1 MRFRDLDSW
10 LRWQETLHPRT
21 IDLGLER
28 VEAVWRRLGPLPDG
42 SRVVTV
48 AGTNGKGSC
57 VGVMERVLLE
67 SGRSV
72 LAYTSPHL
80 LRYNERIRLDGQPIS
95 DEALIAAF
103 AAVDQA
109 RGDTP
114 LTYFEFGTLAALRTL
129 VEFRPDTAL
138 LEVGL
143 GGRLDAVNILDPDVA
158 VITSV
163 GLDHMD
169 WLGSDREAIGSE
181 KAGILRPG
189 APFVLGDRAP
199 PASVLERAGKL
210 DCATSRLGVDY
221 DWDGDDD
228 SWRFEGSCRSLPG
241 LPVGPLGGPLFDN
254 AACALEALDRL
265 PARAPTT
272 GSAVAQALTTLVLP
286 GRLQVIRDRAEWV
299 VDLAHNA
306 PAAAAFGRFVGGRAP
321 ARRTHAVFGMLA
333 GKDVAAVLGEI
344 GGFVDRW
351 WLVDTTGER
360 ARPATDLAETM
371 APQGVDIGGCFASTR
386 AAIKAVQAVA
396 GEGDRV
402 LVFGSFRI
410 VGPALETLSA
420 PASGLPS
427 TAL

>member
-10 LRWQETLHPRT
+10 LRWQETLNPRT

-28 VEAVWRRLGPLPDG
+28 VATVWRRLGPLPG
-42 SRVVTV
+42 RSRVVTV

-57 VGVMERVLLE
+57 VAVMERVLME
-67 SGRSV
+67 AGRSV

-114 LTYFEFGTLAALRTL
+114 LTYFEFGTLAALQTL
-129 VEFRPDTAL
+129 VEVRPDAAL

-143 GGRLDAVNILDPDVA
+143 GGRLDAVNVLDPDVA

-169 WLGSDREAIGSE
+169 WLGSDRESIGAE
-181 KAGILRPG
+181 KAGILRP
-189 APFVLGDRAP
+189 ATPFVLGDRAP
-199 PASVLERAGKL
+199 PASVLGRARAL
-210 DCATSRLGVDY
+210 ACTTSRIGVDF
-221 DWDGDDD
+221 DGQGDGD
-228 SWRFEGSCRSLPG
+228 SWLFQGSRRSLPG
-241 LPVGPLGGPLFDN
+241 LPAGPLGGPLFDN

-265 PARAPTT
+265 GANEPPPEAAVARA
-272 GSAVAQALTTLVLP
+272 LRKLVLP
-286 GRLQVIRDRAEWV
+286 GRLQVIPGEPEWV

-306 PAAAAFGRFVGGRAP
+306 PAAAAFRRFAGGRLP
-321 ARRTHAVFGMLA
+321 ARCTHAIFGMLA
-333 GKDVAAVLGEI
+333 GKDVAAVLAEI
-344 GGFVDRW
+344 GGLVDRW
-351 WLVDTTGER
+351 WLVDTAGER
-360 ARPATDLAETM
+360 ARPAADLAAALAAQDAT
-371 APQGVDIGGCFASTR
+371 IGGCFETTR
-386 AAIKAVQAVA
+386 AAVEAVRGVA

-410 VGPALETLSA
+410 VGPVLEALAASA
-420 PASGLPS
+420 SAEASSSP
-427 TAL
+427 